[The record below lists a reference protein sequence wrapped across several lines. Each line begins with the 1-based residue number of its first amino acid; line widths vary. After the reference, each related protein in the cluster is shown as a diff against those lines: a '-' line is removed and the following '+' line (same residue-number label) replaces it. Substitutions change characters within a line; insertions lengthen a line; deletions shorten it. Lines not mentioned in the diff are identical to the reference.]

1 MASLRVLVVRYDDK
15 IITEMSVDTF
25 MEKLTKKYLDQLPD
39 KRFGQDK
46 RDEQAAVALRD
57 AWLALR
63 SDIFSVGFKL
73 STWVGE

>member
-15 IITEMSVDTF
+15 IITELTMDAF
-25 MEKLTKKYLDQLPD
+25 MAKLTKRLLDQLPD

-46 RDEQAAVALRD
+46 RDEQVASALRD

-63 SDIFSVGFKL
+63 SDMFSVGFKL